1 MRRLQKFGSILLVLA
16 LCLTM
21 LPVTAGAE
29 EPEAADG
36 WDSRADTG
44 WYSDNEYEFTIS
56 TAAELAGL
64 AQLVNGGTDFSD
76 KTITLAADID
86 LAGRE
91 WTPIGTGWVDF
102 SRRITFNGTFDGGG
116 RTISGLYINSTNDV
130 QGLFGYVGEEGT
142 VKNVTVAGSVTGGTD
157 VGGVVGCN
165 DGTVTGCCNTG
176 SVTGNQDVGGVVGNS
191 YSTVKYCYNT
201 GNVNGSNYVGGV
213 VGWGASG
220 SYSYNTVCY
229 SYNTGN
235 VSGGT
240 NVGSVMGYLGTSS
253 TITNCYYLTGTAD
266 SGVGSGTSSAEEKT
280 ADEFAQTGVGSVP
293 EALNTAAGGE
303 PIWEMDAR
311 LRRPI
316 LIANPEGVT
325 LSGDGLSEDTA
336 FQIPDLPTLTYFR
349 DLINKGETYTV
360 EGSEGSHSY
369 ASACYVLTK
378 DIDMNPGYTYYPE
391 TDTWTEDSSGD
402 EVTNKSVLQNWTPI
416 GASDNKFTGTF
427 DGGGRT
433 ISGLYIN
440 KDVTSG
446 TGSVYLGLF
455 GYVGEG
461 TVKELTVTGSVI
473 GCDNRSGTFNYYY
486 AGGIVGACDKG
497 GDIVNCM
504 ADVTVTGNSNGTRTV
519 VGGIVGKNGGKVTG
533 CISKG
538 AVSAKGT
545 GTGNVTANA
554 GGIAGE
560 NSNGSIINCCNTGS
574 VIGDSCAGGIAGNSS
589 SSEVTNC
596 YNTGEVSGSGT
607 VGGVVGECSFGNI
620 SNCYNTGSVS
630 GSGIVGGVIGLNYD
644 RLPTTVSN
652 CYYLTGTADKGVGNN
667 PGIGEGAGVKSNA
680 EFASGEVAWLLQG
693 VQTSQVWGQT
703 LGVGGDCFPVLLCF
717 DPTAKQVFKAA
728 FLNGNEEF
736 AAGYANSG
744 GTVNLPGG
752 VPTGSGAFLGWFGAE
767 TGGTEVTGPIT
778 VTGNATYYARFG
790 ESASTGGSGE
800 PSYSPALDVGNGGT
814 VRVNPRTPGAGDD
827 VTITVE
833 LDKGYEVEEVTV
845 TDRNGDEVE
854 VIDNGDGTFTFE
866 QPRGRVTISVA
877 FRERSAPL
885 PFTDVPEDYW
895 AADAIAWAY
904 TNGYMNGVSA
914 GTFLPGGTISRQQ
927 VWMILARLSG
937 ENPAN
942 MAAARTW
949 AMGNG
954 ISDGTTPGGA
964 VTRQQ
969 LAALLYRFARLMGYD
984 TTQGGMAIWEFPDVG
999 DISGYAEAAMDWA
1012 VSAGIINGTS
1022 QGTLNPQGQA
1032 TRAQFAVMLMRL
1044 CRLNRA

>member
-16 LCLTM
+16 LCLTI

-44 WYSDNEYEFTIS
+44 WYVSHENDSTYTIS
-56 TAAELAGL
+56 TAEQLAGL
-64 AQLVNGGTDFSD
+64 AQLVNGGTDFSG

-86 LAGRE
+86 LEGRE
-91 WTPIGTGWVDF
+91 WTPIGKDNY
-102 SRRITFNGTFDGGG
+102 SRFNGTFDGGG
-116 RTISGLYINSTNDV
+116 
-130 QGLFGYVGEEGT
+130 
-142 VKNVTVAGSVTGGTD
+142 
-157 VGGVVGCN
+157 
-165 DGTVTGCCNTG
+165 
-176 SVTGNQDVGGVVGNS
+176 
-191 YSTVKYCYNT
+191 
-201 GNVNGSNYVGGV
+201 
-213 VGWGASG
+213 
-220 SYSYNTVCY
+220 
-229 SYNTGN
+229 
-235 VSGGT
+235 
-240 NVGSVMGYLGTSS
+240 
-253 TITNCYYLTGTAD
+253 
-266 SGVGSGTSSAEEKT
+266 
-280 ADEFAQTGVGSVP
+280 
-293 EALNTAAGGE
+293 
-303 PIWEMDAR
+303 
-311 LRRPI
+311 
-316 LIANPEGVT
+316 
-325 LSGDGLSEDTA
+325 
-336 FQIPDLPTLTYFR
+336 
-349 DLINKGETYTV
+349 
-360 EGSEGSHSY
+360 H
-369 ASACYVLTK
+369 
-378 DIDMNPGYTYYPE
+378 
-391 TDTWTEDSSGD
+391 
-402 EVTNKSVLQNWTPI
+402 
-416 GASDNKFTGTF
+416 
-427 DGGGRT
+427 T

-473 GCDNRSGTFNYYY
+473 GCDNRSGNY
-486 AGGIVGACDKG
+486 AGGIVGACGGD

-560 NSNGSIINCCNTGS
+560 NSYGSIINCCNTGS

-596 YNTGEVSGSGT
+596 YNTGEVSSSAISGGVVGECNLGTVSNCYNTGSGT
-607 VGGVVGECSFGNI
+607 VGGVVGLND
-620 SNCYNTGSVS
+620 SVLS
-630 GSGIVGGVIGLNYD
+630 TS
-644 RLPTTVSN
+644 VSN
-652 CYYLTGTADKGVGNN
+652 CYYLAGSESEDAGT
-667 PGIGEGAGVKSNA
+667 GAGKTQA
-680 EFASGEVAWLLQG
+680 QFASGEVAWLLQG

-736 AAGYANSG
+736 AAAYTNPG

-752 VPTGSGAFLGWFGAE
+752 VPTGSGAFLGWFDAE

-800 PSYSPALDVGNGGT
+800 PSYSPVLDVGNGGT

-833 LDKGYEVEEVTV
+833 PDQGYEVEEVTV

-984 TTQGGMAIWEFPDVG
+984 TTQGGMDIWEFPDVG

>member
-44 WYSDNEYEFTIS
+44 WYKKGGGEDGSEFTIS
-56 TAAELAGL
+56 TAEQLAGL
-64 AQLVNGGTDFSD
+64 AQLVNGGTDFSG
-76 KTITLAADID
+76 KTITLTADID
-86 LAGRE
+86 LTGRE
-91 WTPIGTGWVDF
+91 WTPIGKDNY
-102 SRRITFNGTFDGGG
+102 SRFNGTFDGGG
-116 RTISGLYINSTNDV
+116 HTISG
-130 QGLFGYVGEEGT
+130 
-142 VKNVTVAGSVTGGTD
+142 
-157 VGGVVGCN
+157 
-165 DGTVTGCCNTG
+165 
-176 SVTGNQDVGGVVGNS
+176 
-191 YSTVKYCYNT
+191 
-201 GNVNGSNYVGGV
+201 
-213 VGWGASG
+213 
-220 SYSYNTVCY
+220 
-229 SYNTGN
+229 
-235 VSGGT
+235 
-240 NVGSVMGYLGTSS
+240 M
-253 TITNCYYLTGTAD
+253 
-266 SGVGSGTSSAEEKT
+266 
-280 ADEFAQTGVGSVP
+280 
-293 EALNTAAGGE
+293 
-303 PIWEMDAR
+303 
-311 LRRPI
+311 
-316 LIANPEGVT
+316 
-325 LSGDGLSEDTA
+325 
-336 FQIPDLPTLTYFR
+336 
-349 DLINKGETYTV
+349 
-360 EGSEGSHSY
+360 
-369 ASACYVLTK
+369 
-378 DIDMNPGYTYYPE
+378 
-391 TDTWTEDSSGD
+391 
-402 EVTNKSVLQNWTPI
+402 
-416 GASDNKFTGTF
+416 
-427 DGGGRT
+427 
-433 ISGLYIN
+433 YIN

-486 AGGIVGACDKG
+486 AGGIAGACGGD

-504 ADVTVTGNSNGTRTV
+504 ADVTVTGNSNRTRTV
-519 VGGIVGKNGGKVTG
+519 VGGIVGKNSGEVTG

-560 NSNGSIINCCNTGS
+560 SSYGSIINCCNTGS

-620 SNCYNTGSVS
+620 SNCYNTGEVS

-703 LGVGGDCFPVLLCF
+703 LGVGGDRSPVLLCF
-717 DPTAKQVFKAA
+717 DPTAKQVYKAV
-728 FLNGNEEF
+728 FLNGDEEF
-736 AAGYANSG
+736 AAAYTNPG

-790 ESASTGGSGE
+790 ESASTGGSGG
-800 PSYSPALDVGNGGT
+800 PSYSPVLDVGNGGT
-814 VRVNPRTPGAGDD
+814 VRVNPRTPSAGDD

-833 LDKGYEVEEVTV
+833 PDQGYEVEEVTV

-984 TTQGGMAIWEFPDVG
+984 TTQGGMDIWEFPDVG

-1022 QGTLNPQGQA
+1022 QGTLNPRGQA

>member
-44 WYSDNEYEFTIS
+44 WYEEGGGEDGREFTIS
-56 TAAELAGL
+56 TAEELAGL
-64 AQLVNGGTDFSD
+64 AQLVNGGTDFSG
-76 KTITLAADID
+76 KTITLTADID
-86 LAGRE
+86 LTGRE
-91 WTPIGTGWVDF
+91 WTPIGKDSIS
-102 SRRITFNGTFDGGG
+102 SRFNGTFDGGG
-116 RTISGLYINSTNDV
+116 
-130 QGLFGYVGEEGT
+130 
-142 VKNVTVAGSVTGGTD
+142 
-157 VGGVVGCN
+157 
-165 DGTVTGCCNTG
+165 
-176 SVTGNQDVGGVVGNS
+176 
-191 YSTVKYCYNT
+191 
-201 GNVNGSNYVGGV
+201 
-213 VGWGASG
+213 
-220 SYSYNTVCY
+220 
-229 SYNTGN
+229 
-235 VSGGT
+235 
-240 NVGSVMGYLGTSS
+240 
-253 TITNCYYLTGTAD
+253 
-266 SGVGSGTSSAEEKT
+266 
-280 ADEFAQTGVGSVP
+280 
-293 EALNTAAGGE
+293 
-303 PIWEMDAR
+303 
-311 LRRPI
+311 
-316 LIANPEGVT
+316 
-325 LSGDGLSEDTA
+325 
-336 FQIPDLPTLTYFR
+336 
-349 DLINKGETYTV
+349 
-360 EGSEGSHSY
+360 H
-369 ASACYVLTK
+369 
-378 DIDMNPGYTYYPE
+378 
-391 TDTWTEDSSGD
+391 
-402 EVTNKSVLQNWTPI
+402 
-416 GASDNKFTGTF
+416 
-427 DGGGRT
+427 T

-440 KDVTSG
+440 KDVTSD

-461 TVKELTVTGSVI
+461 TVKKLTVTGSVI
-473 GCDNRSGTFNYYY
+473 GCDNRTGTSDYY
-486 AGGIVGACDKG
+486 AGGIVGACGGD

-519 VGGIVGKNGGKVTG
+519 VGGIVGKNSGEVTG

-560 NSNGSIINCCNTGS
+560 SSYGSIINCCNTGS

-630 GSGIVGGVIGLNYD
+630 GSGIVGGVIGLND
-644 RLPTTVSN
+644 SVLSTSVSN
-652 CYYLTGTADKGVGNN
+652 CYYLAGSESEDAGT
-667 PGIGEGAGVKSNA
+667 GAGKTQA
-680 EFASGEVAWLLQG
+680 QFASGEVAWLLQG
-693 VQTSQVWGQT
+693 EQTSQVWGQT
-703 LGVGGDCFPVLLCF
+703 RGVDGDRSPVLLCF
-717 DPTAKQVFKAA
+717 DPTAKPVYKAV
-728 FLNGNEEF
+728 FLNGDEEF
-736 AAGYANSG
+736 AAAYTNPG

-752 VPTGSGAFLGWFGAE
+752 VPTGSDTFLGWFDAE

-927 VWMILARLSG
+927 VWMILARRSG

>member
-800 PSYSPALDVGNGGT
+800 PSYSPVLDVGNGGT

-833 LDKGYEVEEVTV
+833 LDQGYEVEEVTV

>member
-800 PSYSPALDVGNGGT
+800 PSYSPVLDVGNGGT

-833 LDKGYEVEEVTV
+833 PDQGYEVEEVTV

>member
-1 MRRLQKFGSILLVLA
+1 MRRLQKLGSILLVLA

-44 WYSDNEYEFTIS
+44 WYEEGGGEDGREFTIS

-91 WTPIGTGWVDF
+91 WTPIGKDSIS
-102 SRRITFNGTFDGGG
+102 SRFNGTFDGGG
-116 RTISGLYINSTNDV
+116 
-130 QGLFGYVGEEGT
+130 
-142 VKNVTVAGSVTGGTD
+142 
-157 VGGVVGCN
+157 
-165 DGTVTGCCNTG
+165 
-176 SVTGNQDVGGVVGNS
+176 
-191 YSTVKYCYNT
+191 
-201 GNVNGSNYVGGV
+201 
-213 VGWGASG
+213 
-220 SYSYNTVCY
+220 
-229 SYNTGN
+229 
-235 VSGGT
+235 
-240 NVGSVMGYLGTSS
+240 
-253 TITNCYYLTGTAD
+253 
-266 SGVGSGTSSAEEKT
+266 
-280 ADEFAQTGVGSVP
+280 
-293 EALNTAAGGE
+293 
-303 PIWEMDAR
+303 
-311 LRRPI
+311 
-316 LIANPEGVT
+316 
-325 LSGDGLSEDTA
+325 
-336 FQIPDLPTLTYFR
+336 
-349 DLINKGETYTV
+349 
-360 EGSEGSHSY
+360 H
-369 ASACYVLTK
+369 
-378 DIDMNPGYTYYPE
+378 
-391 TDTWTEDSSGD
+391 
-402 EVTNKSVLQNWTPI
+402 
-416 GASDNKFTGTF
+416 
-427 DGGGRT
+427 T

-440 KDVTSG
+440 KDVTSD

-461 TVKELTVTGSVI
+461 TVKKLTVTGSVI
-473 GCDNRSGTFNYYY
+473 GCDNRTGTSDYY
-486 AGGIVGACDKG
+486 AGGIVGACGGD

-519 VGGIVGKNGGKVTG
+519 VGGIVGKNSGEVTG

-560 NSNGSIINCCNTGS
+560 SSYGSIINCCNTGS

-630 GSGIVGGVIGLNYD
+630 GSGIVGGVIGLND
-644 RLPTTVSN
+644 SVLSTSVSN
-652 CYYLTGTADKGVGNN
+652 CYYLAGSESEDAGT
-667 PGIGEGAGVKSNA
+667 GAGKTQA
-680 EFASGEVAWLLQG
+680 QFASGEVAWLLQG
-693 VQTSQVWGQT
+693 EQTSQVWGQT
-703 LGVGGDCFPVLLCF
+703 RGVDGDRSPVLLCF
-717 DPTAKQVFKAA
+717 DPTAKPVYKAV
-728 FLNGNEEF
+728 FLNGDEEF
-736 AAGYANSG
+736 AAAYTNPG

-752 VPTGSGAFLGWFGAE
+752 VPTGSDTFLGWFDAE

-1044 CRLNRA
+1044 CQLNRA

>member
-519 VGGIVGKNGGKVTG
+519 VGGIVGKNSGEVTG

-560 NSNGSIINCCNTGS
+560 SSYGSIINCCNTGS

-800 PSYSPALDVGNGGT
+800 PSYSPVLDVGNGGT

-833 LDKGYEVEEVTV
+833 PDQGYEVEEVTV

>member
-36 WDSRADTG
+36 WDSSADTG
-44 WYSDNEYEFTIS
+44 WYEKGGGEDGSEFTIS
-56 TAAELAGL
+56 TAEQLAGL
-64 AQLVNGGTDFSD
+64 AAIVNGTAEIEKDSFSG

-86 LAGRE
+86 LKGRE
-91 WTPIGTGWVDF
+91 WTPIGKDSIS
-102 SRRITFNGTFDGGG
+102 SRFNGTFDGGG
-116 RTISGLYINSTNDV
+116 RTISGLYINKDT
-130 QGLFGYVGEEGT
+130 
-142 VKNVTVAGSVTGGTD
+142 
-157 VGGVVGCN
+157 
-165 DGTVTGCCNTG
+165 
-176 SVTGNQDVGGVVGNS
+176 
-191 YSTVKYCYNT
+191 
-201 GNVNGSNYVGGV
+201 
-213 VGWGASG
+213 
-220 SYSYNTVCY
+220 
-229 SYNTGN
+229 
-235 VSGGT
+235 
-240 NVGSVMGYLGTSS
+240 TS
-253 TITNCYYLTGTAD
+253 D
-266 SGVGSGTSSAEEKT
+266 
-280 ADEFAQTGVGSVP
+280 
-293 EALNTAAGGE
+293 
-303 PIWEMDAR
+303 
-311 LRRPI
+311 
-316 LIANPEGVT
+316 
-325 LSGDGLSEDTA
+325 
-336 FQIPDLPTLTYFR
+336 
-349 DLINKGETYTV
+349 
-360 EGSEGSHSY
+360 
-369 ASACYVLTK
+369 
-378 DIDMNPGYTYYPE
+378 
-391 TDTWTEDSSGD
+391 
-402 EVTNKSVLQNWTPI
+402 
-416 GASDNKFTGTF
+416 
-427 DGGGRT
+427 
-433 ISGLYIN
+433 
-440 KDVTSG
+440 

-473 GCDNRSGTFNYYY
+473 GCDNRSGTSDYY
-486 AGGIVGACDKG
+486 AGGIVGACGGD

-504 ADVTVTGNSNGTRTV
+504 ADVTVTGNSKGTRTA
-519 VGGIVGKNGGKVTG
+519 VGGIVGKNSGEVTG

-538 AVSAKGT
+538 TVSAKGT
-545 GTGNVTANA
+545 VAANA

-560 NSNGSIINCCNTGS
+560 SSYGSIINCCNTGS

-630 GSGIVGGVIGLNYD
+630 GSGIVGGVIGLND
-644 RLPTTVSN
+644 SVLSTSVSN
-652 CYYLTGTADKGVGNN
+652 CYYLAGSESEDAGT
-667 PGIGEGAGVKSNA
+667 GAGKTQA
-680 EFASGEVAWLLQG
+680 QFASGEVAWLLQG
-693 VQTSQVWGQT
+693 EQTSQVWGQT
-703 LGVGGDCFPVLLCF
+703 RGVDGDRSPVLLCF
-717 DPTAKQVFKAA
+717 DPTAKPVYKAV
-728 FLNGNEEF
+728 FLNGDEEF
-736 AAGYANSG
+736 AAAYTNPG

-752 VPTGSGAFLGWFGAE
+752 VPTGSDTFLGWFDAE

-790 ESASTGGSGE
+790 TTPEPEPTPPSQPSGGSDSE
-800 PSYSPALDVGNGGT
+800 PSYSPVLDVGNGGT
-814 VRVNPRTPGAGDD
+814 VRVNPRTPGAGDG

-833 LDKGYEVEEVTV
+833 PDQGYEVDAVTV
-845 TDRNGDEVE
+845 TDQSGEPVA
-854 VIDNGDGTFTFE
+854 VTDNRDGTYRFT
-866 QPRGRVTISVA
+866 QPRGRVTIRVT
-877 FRERSAPL
+877 FREIKTDL

-927 VWMILARLSG
+927 VWMILARRSG

>member
-130 QGLFGYVGEEGT
+130 QGLFGYVGEAGT

-240 NVGSVMGYLGTSS
+240 NVGSVMGYLGTGS

-280 ADEFAQTGVGSVP
+280 ADEFAQTGVGSVL

-519 VGGIVGKNGGKVTG
+519 VGGIVGKNSGEVTG

-560 NSNGSIINCCNTGS
+560 SSYGSIINCCNTGS

-728 FLNGNEEF
+728 FLNGDEEF
-736 AAGYANSG
+736 AAAYTNPG

-752 VPTGSGAFLGWFGAE
+752 VPTGSDTFLGWFDAE

-800 PSYSPALDVGNGGT
+800 PSYSPVLDVGNGGT

-833 LDKGYEVEEVTV
+833 PDQGYEVEEVTV

-1044 CRLNRA
+1044 CQLNRA